1 MKLIIGYRYYKK
13 KTTHPTAQFNI
24 MFPLHPFPISCPPS
38 HPIYTKSILSCPTHP
53 LTTQCPHFP
62 VLPLTFPLHNS
73 APLFTPHPYPTPPL
87 VYHIPS
93 INSPPSP
100 TLLSGEVTWM
110 MLCSSSE
117 LIQLHLT
124 LSPCKTNQCTSWVN
138 QSFSENQI
146 CVIDIKSYT
155 CRSNPKINARK

>member
-1 MKLIIGYRYYKK
+1 MPHFLSPPPPRHIQS
-13 KTTHPTAQFNI
+13 THRASFSAPPT
-24 MFPLHPFPISCPPS
+24 PS
-38 HPIYTKSILSCPTHP
+38 PHNAPLSCS
-53 LTTQCPHFP
+53 L
-62 VLPLTFPLHNS
+62 LKFPLHNS

-93 INSPPSP
+93 INSPLSP

-117 LIQLHLT
+117 FIQLHLT
-124 LSPCKTNQCTSWVN
+124 LSPCKINQCTSWIN
-138 QSFSENQI
+138 QSLSENQI

-155 CRSNPKINARK
+155 CQSNPKINARK

>member
-1 MKLIIGYRYYKK
+1 
-13 KTTHPTAQFNI
+13 
-24 MFPLHPFPISCPPS
+24 MFPLHPFPISCPPITS
-38 HPIYTKSILSCPTHP
+38 NLHTEHPFLPHPPPHHTMPPFSCSPPHIPSTQ
-53 LTTQCPHFP
+53 QCP
-62 VLPLTFPLHNS
+62 PLY
-73 APLFTPHPYPTPPL
+73 PHPYPTPPL

-138 QSFSENQI
+138 QSLSENPI
-146 CVIDIKSYT
+146 CRLDIKSYT

>member
-1 MKLIIGYRYYKK
+1 MPHFL
-13 KTTHPTAQFNI
+13 
-24 MFPLHPFPISCPPS
+24 SPPS
-38 HPIYTKSILSCPTHP
+38 HPIYTQSILFCPTQP
-53 LTTQCPHFP
+53 LTTQCPPFLFP
-62 VLPLTFPLHNS
+62 SQIPSTQQCPPLY
-73 APLFTPHPYPTPPL
+73 PHPYPTPPL

-124 LSPCKTNQCTSWVN
+124 LSPCKSNQCTSWVN
-138 QSFSENQI
+138 QSLSENQI
-146 CVIDIKSYT
+146 CRLDIKSYT